1 MIRRKIED
9 FIKKSKYYNHLDKD
23 VKNSGHIGLK
33 VEIETPE
40 RKEHGD
46 YAAKVYRIEKRW
58 TDSSGENESHSNM
71 PQEDYEKIILDIK
84 KDPDFQRY
92 FEDAKFAFPIFIN
105 FSLSQ
110 KYLQE
115 QIKDII
121 KQGDKFGHLSFG
133 RDKKV
138 QVEFISANP
147 TGPLHIGNGRGAF
160 FGDCLANSLAKAG
173 FRVYREYYIN
183 NAKANNQIRELGRTV
198 LGRGTTYLTKDLKL
212 KIRKL
217 KPKLKKITD
226 EGNAGYLL
234 AKIIQEENKNFIGK
248 KLKIKFDTWFSEENL
263 YRKSRIKKIYELL
276 KKKKLIYKK
285 EGAEWL
291 KVLSFDAPKDEVI
304 IRQTGE
310 PTYFLSD
317 ITYHQDKFK
326 RGFSK
331 IIDIWGADHQG
342 HVPKM
347 KAAAK
352 MLGFKGDL
360 NILITQ
366 IVRLKGEKLSKR
378 KGKII
383 TLAQLVEEV
392 GLDATRFFYLMK
404 SLNTQMEFDIKLAK
418 ERSQK
423 SPVYYI
429 QYAHARIC
437 SCLKK
442 LGLKPDIK
450 KLSKSKTFNLL
461 YHPGELSLMKEIM
474 RFPEIIED
482 TAKDYQV
489 QRIPQYAIELATAFH
504 QFYRDCKVLS
514 EVEGLREARLA
525 LILATKQVLR
535 NTLDLMGISTPERM

>member
-217 KPKLKKITD
+217 KPKIKKITD

>member
-1 MIRRKIED
+1 MAREKISKL
-9 FIKKSKYYNHLDKD
+9 IKKSIKD
-23 VKNSGHIGLK
+23 LQKTRKLPK
-33 VEIETPE
+33 FELPDFQVERPE
-40 RKEHGD
+40 EKSHGD
-46 YAAKVYRIEKRW
+46 YATNVAMKIARIAKRNPMMI
-58 TDSSGENESHSNM
+58 
-71 PQEDYEKIILDIK
+71 
-84 KDPDFQRY
+84 
-92 FEDAKFAFPIFIN
+92 AKLIVGLLNHITARPLFNKAVIVQPGFIN
-105 FSLSQ
+105 FFLSNE
-110 KYLQE
+110 YLQE
-115 QIKDII
+115 QVGEILKEGEEFGQLQIG
-121 KQGDKFGHLSFG
+121 KNKKF
-133 RDKKV
+133 

-147 TGPLHIGNGRGAF
+147 VGPLHIGNGRGAF
-160 FGDCLANSLAKAG
+160 LGDCLANSLAKAG

-183 NAKANNQIRELGRTV
+183 NAKANNQIRELGRTA
-198 LGRGTTYLTKDLKL
+198 LGRGTTYLTKDLKS

-226 EGNAGYLL
+226 EGDAGYLL
-234 AKIIQEENKNFIGK
+234 AKVIQEENKNFIRK

-263 YRKSRIKKIYELL
+263 YRKSRMKKIYELL

-291 KVLSFDAPKDEVI
+291 KVSSFDAPKDEVI

-317 ITYHQDKFK
+317 IIYHQDKFR

-342 HVPKM
+342 HVLKM

-383 TLAQLVEEV
+383 TLVQLVEEV

-442 LGLKPDIK
+442 LRDRPGIN
-450 KLSKSKTFNLL
+450 KLIKSKNLKL
-461 YHPGELSLMKEIM
+461 LHHPNELSVIKELI
-474 RFPEIIED
+474 RLPEIIED
-482 TAKDYQV
+482 IAKDYQV

-504 QFYRDCKVLS
+504 QFYRDCRVLT
-514 EVEGLREARLA
+514 EEEDLKEARLA
-525 LILATKQVLR
+525 LVLATRQVLE
-535 NTLDLMGISTPERM
+535 NTLNLMGISAPERM